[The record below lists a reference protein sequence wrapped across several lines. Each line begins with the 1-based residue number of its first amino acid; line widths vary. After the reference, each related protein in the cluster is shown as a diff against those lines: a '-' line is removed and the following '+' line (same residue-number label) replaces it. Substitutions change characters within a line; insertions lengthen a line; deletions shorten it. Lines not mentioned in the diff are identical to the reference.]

1 MAKVRV
7 ALPTEIQNQMC
18 MWRHGLEGFPSSYIQ
33 FHKELAEKE
42 LENLKVQ
49 GLEVLS
55 AEMKR
60 SGWGDSMRELNVR
73 AIQKVGK
80 EEKVIYL
87 HWHDSNQEFF
97 IESSSGGSFPFR
109 FREVD

>member
-7 ALPTEIQNQMC
+7 ELPVEIKNQMYL
-18 MWRHGLEGFPSSYIQ
+18 WRHGIGGTMQGYIQ

-42 LENLKVQ
+42 LENLKAA

-55 AEMKR
+55 TEMKR
-60 SGWGDSMRELNVR
+60 GGWGDGMRELNVR

-80 EEKVIYL
+80 EEKVVYL

-97 IESSSGGSFPFR
+97 IESPSGGSFPFR
-109 FREVD
+109 IGEVD